1 MFTLGEIEQSEHN
14 LLGAITEEDFLE
26 ALDTAPAQT
35 KKKFFKKMQMQSRVQ
50 TTATSSRS
58 RAEFE
63 KRIHLLPTEIQK
75 GLANQ
80 SLQAV
85 DTVIYVV
92 KSVAGNKVVKMFKDD
107 DNKVVGISNISS
119 GKLEK
124 GNFFLLYGIQ
134 LMSGVADA
142 GETAADVNFNLIPDL
157 VRNGEFEF
165 KANGTVLVPNTSNEA
180 FYTEGKDVFKGLYVL
195 DNPKVIKDQQAIEF
209 NLEWGTNA
217 PANTY
222 LKAILRGTSVIKS

>member
-14 LLGAITEEDFLE
+14 LLGAITEDDFLE
-26 ALDTAPAQT
+26 ALETAPAQT

-92 KSVAGNKVVKMFKDD
+92 KT
-107 DNKVVGISNISS
+107 VG
-119 GKLEK
+119 
-124 GNFFLLYGIQ
+124 
-134 LMSGVADA
+134 
-142 GETAADVNFNLIPDL
+142 GEDV
-157 VRNGEFEF
+157 
-165 KANGTVLVPNTSNEA
+165 
-180 FYTEGKDVFKGLYVL
+180 
-195 DNPKVIKDQQAIEF
+195 
-209 NLEWGTNA
+209 
-217 PANTY
+217 
-222 LKAILRGTSVIKS
+222 

>member
-14 LLGAITEEDFLE
+14 LLGAINEDDFLE
-26 ALDTAPAQT
+26 ALDAAPMPA
-35 KKKFFKKMQMQSRVQ
+35 KKKFFRKMQMQSRIQ
-50 TTATSSRS
+50 TATASSRS

-63 KRIHLLPTEIQK
+63 KRIHMLPSEIQK

-85 DTVIYVV
+85 DTALYVV
-92 KSVAGNKVVKMFKDD
+92 KSITGSKVIKMFKDD

-124 GNFFLLYGIQ
+124 GNFFLLYGMQ
-134 LMSGVADA
+134 LLAGVAE
-142 GETAADVNFNLIPDL
+142 GTETAPDVAFNVIPDY

-165 KANGTVLVPNTSNEA
+165 KANGTVLVPNTSNEV
-180 FYTEGKDVFKGLYVL
+180 FFTEGKDIFKGLYVL
-195 DNPKVIKDQQAIEF
+195 DNPKVIKDQQSIEF
-209 NLEWGTNA
+209 NLE
-217 PANTY
+217 
-222 LKAILRGTSVIKS
+222 

>member
-14 LLGAITEEDFLE
+14 LLGAISEDDFLE
-26 ALDTAPAQT
+26 ALDTAPPQA

-75 GLANQ
+75 GLASQ

-92 KSVAGNKVVKMFKDD
+92 KSVAGSKVVKMFKDD

-124 GNFFLLYGIQ
+124 GNFFLLYGVQ
-134 LMSGVADA
+134 LMA
-142 GETAADVNFNLIPDL
+142 GIAEANETAADVNFNIIPDY

-180 FYTEGKDVFKGLYVL
+180 FFTEGKDVFKGLYVL

>member
-14 LLGAITEEDFLE
+14 LLGAISEDDFLE
-26 ALDTAPAQT
+26 ALDTAPPQA

-75 GLANQ
+75 GLASQ

-92 KSVAGNKVVKMFKDD
+92 KSVAGSKVVKMFKDD

-124 GNFFLLYGIQ
+124 GNFFLLYGVQ
-134 LMSGVADA
+134 LMA
-142 GETAADVNFNLIPDL
+142 GIAEANETAADVNFNIIPDY

-180 FYTEGKDVFKGLYVL
+180 FFTEGRDVFKGLYIL

>member
-14 LLGAITEEDFLE
+14 LLGAITEDDFLE

-75 GLANQ
+75 GLASQ

-92 KSVAGNKVVKMFKDD
+92 KSVAGSKVVKMFKDD

-124 GNFFLLYGIQ
+124 GNFFLLYGVQ
-134 LMSGVADA
+134 LMA
-142 GETAADVNFNLIPDL
+142 GIAEANETAADVNFNIIPDY

-180 FYTEGKDVFKGLYVL
+180 FFTEGRDVFKGLYIL

>member
-14 LLGAITEEDFLE
+14 LLGAISEDDFLE
-26 ALDTAPAQT
+26 ALDTAPPQA

-75 GLANQ
+75 GLASQ

-92 KSVAGNKVVKMFKDD
+92 KSVAGSKVVKMFKDD

-124 GNFFLLYGIQ
+124 GNFFLLYGVQ
-134 LMSGVADA
+134 LMA
-142 GETAADVNFNLIPDL
+142 GIAEANETAADVNFNIIPDY

-180 FYTEGKDVFKGLYVL
+180 FFTEGKDVFKGLYVL

-217 PANTY
+217 HANTY

>member
-92 KSVAGNKVVKMFKDD
+92 KTVGGNKVVKMFKDD

-142 GETAADVNFNLIPDL
+142 GETAADVNFNIIPDF

-165 KANGTVLVPNTSNEA
+165 KANGTVLVPNTSNES
-180 FYTEGKDVFKGLYVL
+180 FFTDGKDVFKGLYVL

>member
-14 LLGAITEEDFLE
+14 LLGAISEDDFLE
-26 ALDTAPAQT
+26 ALDTAPPQA

-75 GLANQ
+75 GLASQ

-92 KSVAGNKVVKMFKDD
+92 KSVAGSKVVKMFKDD

-124 GNFFLLYGIQ
+124 GNFFLLYGVQ
-134 LMSGVADA
+134 LMA
-142 GETAADVNFNLIPDL
+142 GIAEANETAADVNFNIIPDY

-180 FYTEGKDVFKGLYVL
+180 FFTEGRDVFKGLYIL

-209 NLEWGTNA
+209 NWEWGTNA

-222 LKAILRGTSVIKS
+222 LKAILRSTSVIKS

>member
-1 MFTLGEIEQSEHN
+1 
-14 LLGAITEEDFLE
+14 
-26 ALDTAPAQT
+26 
-35 KKKFFKKMQMQSRVQ
+35 VQ

-75 GLANQ
+75 GLASQ

-92 KSVAGNKVVKMFKDD
+92 KSVAGSKVVKMFKDD

-124 GNFFLLYGIQ
+124 GNFFLLYGVQ
-134 LMSGVADA
+134 LMA
-142 GETAADVNFNLIPDL
+142 GIAEANETAADVNFNIIPDY

-180 FYTEGKDVFKGLYVL
+180 FFTEGKDVFKGLYVL

>member
-14 LLGAITEEDFLE
+14 LLGAINEDDFLE
-26 ALDTAPAQT
+26 ALDAAPVAT
-35 KKKFFKKMQMQSRVQ
+35 KKKFYRKMQMQSRAHSAS
-50 TTATSSRS
+50 TGSRS

-63 KRIHLLPTEIQK
+63 KRIHLLPAEIQK
-75 GLANQ
+75 GLANH

-85 DTVIYVV
+85 DTAIYVV
-92 KSVAGNKVVKMFKDD
+92 KSIAGSKVIKMFKDD

-124 GNFFLLYGIQ
+124 GNFFLLYGMQ
-134 LMSGVADA
+134 LLAGIAD
-142 GETAADVNFNLIPDL
+142 GTEPQTSVNFNVIPDY

-165 KANGTVLVPNTSNEA
+165 KANGTVLVPNTSNEV
-180 FYTEGKDVFKGLYVL
+180 FFTEGKDIFKGLYIL
-195 DNPKVIKDQQAIEF
+195 DNPKVIKDQQSIEF
-209 NLEWGTNA
+209 NLEWGSNA
-217 PANTY
+217 PDKSY

>member
-1 MFTLGEIEQSEHN
+1 
-14 LLGAITEEDFLE
+14 
-26 ALDTAPAQT
+26 
-35 KKKFFKKMQMQSRVQ
+35 MQMQSRVQ

-75 GLANQ
+75 GLASQ

-92 KSVAGNKVVKMFKDD
+92 KSVAGSKVVKMFKDD

-124 GNFFLLYGIQ
+124 GNFFLLYGVQ
-134 LMSGVADA
+134 LMA
-142 GETAADVNFNLIPDL
+142 GIAEANETAADVNFNIIPDY

-180 FYTEGKDVFKGLYVL
+180 FFTEGKDVFKGLYVL

>member
-14 LLGAITEEDFLE
+14 LLGAITEDDFLE

-75 GLANQ
+75 GLASQ

-92 KSVAGNKVVKMFKDD
+92 KSVGGSKVVKMFKDD

-134 LMSGVADA
+134 LLA
-142 GETAADVNFNLIPDL
+142 GIAEANETAADVNFNSIPDY

-180 FYTEGKDVFKGLYVL
+180 FFTDGKDVFKGLYVL

-222 LKAILRGTSVIKS
+222 LKAILRGTSVIKA

>member
-14 LLGAITEEDFLE
+14 LLGAITEDDFLE

-75 GLANQ
+75 GLASQ

-92 KSVAGNKVVKMFKDD
+92 KSVAGSKVVKMFKDD

-134 LMSGVADA
+134 LMAGVAE
-142 GETAADVNFNLIPDL
+142 GNETAADVNFNTIPDY

-180 FYTEGKDVFKGLYVL
+180 FFTEGRDIFKGLYVL

-222 LKAILRGTSVIKS
+222 LKAILRGTSVIKA

>member
-75 GLANQ
+75 GLASQ

-92 KSVAGNKVVKMFKDD
+92 KSVAGSKVVKMFKDD

-134 LMSGVADA
+134 LMAGVAE
-142 GETAADVNFNLIPDL
+142 GNETAADVNFNTIPDY

-180 FYTEGKDVFKGLYVL
+180 FFTEGRDIFKGLYVL

-222 LKAILRGTSVIKS
+222 LKAILRGTSVIKA

>member
-14 LLGAITEEDFLE
+14 LLGAITEDDFLE

-75 GLANQ
+75 GLASQ

-92 KSVAGNKVVKMFKDD
+92 KSVAGSKVVKMFKDD

-134 LMSGVADA
+134 LMAGVAEA
-142 GETAADVNFNLIPDL
+142 NETAADVNFNTIPDY

-180 FYTEGKDVFKGLYVL
+180 FFTEGRDIFKGLYVL

-222 LKAILRGTSVIKS
+222 LKAILRGTSVIKA

>member
-14 LLGAITEEDFLE
+14 LLGAISEDDFLE
-26 ALDTAPAQT
+26 ALDTAPPQA

-75 GLANQ
+75 GLASQ

-92 KSVAGNKVVKMFKDD
+92 KSVAGSKVVKMFKDD

-124 GNFFLLYGIQ
+124 GNFFLLYGVQ
-134 LMSGVADA
+134 LMA
-142 GETAADVNFNLIPDL
+142 GIAEANETAADVNFNIIPDY

-180 FYTEGKDVFKGLYVL
+180 FFTEGRDVFKGLYIL
-195 DNPKVIKDQQAIEF
+195 DNPKVITKI
-209 NLEWGTNA
+209 NRPLNSTWNGVRMPLPTL
-217 PANTY
+217 T
-222 LKAILRGTSVIKS
+222 

>member
-14 LLGAITEEDFLE
+14 LLGAISEDDFLE
-26 ALDTAPAQT
+26 ALDTAPPQA

-75 GLANQ
+75 GLASQ

-92 KSVAGNKVVKMFKDD
+92 KSVAGSKVVKMFKDD

-124 GNFFLLYGIQ
+124 GNFFLLYGVQ
-134 LMSGVADA
+134 LMA
-142 GETAADVNFNLIPDL
+142 GIAEANETAADVNFNIIPDY

-180 FYTEGKDVFKGLYVL
+180 FFTEGRDVFKGLYIL

-209 NLEWGTNA
+209 KLEWGTNA

-222 LKAILRGTSVIKS
+222 LKAILRGTSVMKS

>member
-14 LLGAITEEDFLE
+14 LLGAISEDDFLE
-26 ALDTAPAQT
+26 ALDTAPPQA

-75 GLANQ
+75 GLASQ

-92 KSVAGNKVVKMFKDD
+92 KSVAGSKVVKMFKDD

-124 GNFFLLYGIQ
+124 GNFFLLYGVQ
-134 LMSGVADA
+134 LMA
-142 GETAADVNFNLIPDL
+142 GIAEANETAADVNFNIIPDY

-180 FYTEGKDVFKGLYVL
+180 FYTEGRDVFKGLYIL